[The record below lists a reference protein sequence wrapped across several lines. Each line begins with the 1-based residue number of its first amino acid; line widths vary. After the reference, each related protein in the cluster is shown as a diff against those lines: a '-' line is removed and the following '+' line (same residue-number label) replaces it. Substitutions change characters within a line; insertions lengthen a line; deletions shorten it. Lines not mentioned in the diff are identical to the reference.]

1 MNAHVYVVF
10 FQLYYLSR
18 MYVTSTYLTCSSS
31 LCPKCKRAQRVVAET
46 LSSYN
51 RHFFYFTE
59 NSLKIIENITE
70 KGGRVYKVCFHLDSS
85 LLGISINYWLVEKN
99 WLEMLGLSFSFY
111 IVNYREF
118 GDSLTNLPSS
128 PKQQIMVGHFIK
140 WALED
145 SAVYIVFMLSGRINL
160 GWILLLEFS
169 QDVIADKQ

>member
-1 MNAHVYVVF
+1 
-10 FQLYYLSR
+10 
-18 MYVTSTYLTCSSS
+18 
-31 LCPKCKRAQRVVAET
+31 
-46 LSSYN
+46 
-51 RHFFYFTE
+51 
-59 NSLKIIENITE
+59 
-70 KGGRVYKVCFHLDSS
+70 
-85 LLGISINYWLVEKN
+85 
-99 WLEMLGLSFSFY
+99 MLGLSFSFY

-128 PKQQIMVGHFIK
+128 PKQQIMVGHLIK

>member
-51 RHFFYFTE
+51 RHFLFYWEFFK
-59 NSLKIIENITE
+59 NYRKYHRKRWKSLQSL
-70 KGGRVYKVCFHLDSS
+70 FSS
-85 LLGISINYWLVEKN
+85 LFFIAGHINNWLVEKN
-99 WLEMLGLSFSFY
+99 WLEMLRLSFSFY